1 MKDKVWIRTEI
12 STELE
17 QDINIQPNDSW
28 TGIEVAFKDSSD
40 DGYVQKLYLDEVT
53 LEAFIAKMRE
63 MMEHVK
69 K

>member
-12 STELE
+12 STEYE
-17 QDINIQPNDSW
+17 QDIRIQPTDSW
-28 TGIEVAFKDSSD
+28 NGIEVSFKECGDEN
-40 DGYVQKLYLDEVT
+40 YKQRLYLDEVM

-63 MMEHVK
+63 TMEYVK